1 VPVPRPPLR
10 QRPPRG
16 GQSAALRQRV
26 VDEMAPVVEAIA
38 RRYAGGG
45 GGAGCPQGGRIRSS
59 AGSGTGLTL
68 GGWLPNEEASDLI
81 SEGYIG
87 LLAAMDQYRLDR
99 GARFSTYATHR
110 IHGQIRHYLRDRG
123 NRRLIRPPSWLQEQG
138 FRLRRQ
144 EAQLMADLGRP
155 PTTAE
160 LAERMSVSAETIEEL
175 QMLAAGPTIL
185 SLTEGG
191 DDDEWG
197 GGGHQVDL
205 AKIRNDQSV
214 SWQLP
219 VEDHIFLE
227 ALMGRLKELEQ
238 KVIRLFYF
246 QGFSQTDIART
257 LDISCNYV
265 GYLLKSGLAK
275 LRRQI
280 EADELRDTQL
290 RVQYSPRRMAG
301 DPTVIDAATGL
312 YTAGYFHSRLAEE
325 ITRACRHRQDLA
337 LVVLALDGVGVRI
350 NDRTPNPS
358 VSQLPEHPKPKSGK
372 KVRTA
377 SVRSP
382 SALKELGVALRECL
396 RKADIPAR
404 VDPETLAVALPQTG
418 EGAVAVAKRMSD
430 LLTQVAAATI
440 ASGVALYPAD
450 GREPTALLAVARA
463 RAAGGSGK

>member
-1 VPVPRPPLR
+1 
-10 QRPPRG
+10 
-16 GQSAALRQRV
+16 
-26 VDEMAPVVEAIA
+26 MAPVVEAIA

-45 GGAGCPQGGRIRSS
+45 GATLKCPV
-59 AGSGTGLTL
+59 GSGSGLTA
-68 GGWLPNEEASDLI
+68 GGWPPNEEASDLI

-87 LLAAMDQYRLDR
+87 LLTAIEQYRLDR

-138 FRLRRQ
+138 FRLRKQ
-144 EAQLMADLGRP
+144 EAQLMAELGRP

-160 LAERMSVSAETIEEL
+160 IAQRMGVPEETIEEL

-191 DDDEWG
+191 DDDDWG

-227 ALMGRLKELEQ
+227 GLMGRLKEIEQ
-238 KVIRLFYF
+238 TVIRLFYF

-257 LDISCNYV
+257 LNISCNYV

-280 EADELRDTQL
+280 EADELRDSQL
-290 RVQYSPRRMAG
+290 RVQYSPRRIPG
-301 DPTVIDAATGL
+301 DPTVIDASTGL
-312 YTAGYFHSRLAEE
+312 YTASYFHSRLGEE
-325 ITRACRHRQDLA
+325 ITRACRQGSELA
-337 LVVLALDGVGVRI
+337 LLVLALDGAGAPPDDSTLSAESACSTGR
-350 NDRTPNPS
+350 RA
-358 VSQLPEHPKPKSGK
+358 PKKGK
-372 KVRTA
+372 KTA
-377 SVRSP
+377 PVSRLSS
-382 SALKELGVALRECL
+382 SALKELGIALRESL
-396 RKADIPAR
+396 RKADIPGR
-404 VDPETLAVALPQTG
+404 VEPETFAVVLPQTG
-418 EGAVAVAKRMSD
+418 EGAFVVAKRVSE
-430 LLTQVAAATI
+430 LLVQVAAVEI

-450 GREPTALLAVARA
+450 GREPAALLAAARA
-463 RAAGGSGK
+463 RSSGVGDPA